1 MINDDVYVRP
11 VFTVS
16 RRGGDRRGRGGG
28 GGGGGGRGG
37 GDVEEDYEGEEF
49 LDREVTLHLGSAGT
63 FFIYLSYDVRT
74 FISFVRIV
82 GVGTRRTSFE
92 DAVVRF

>member
-1 MINDDVYVRP
+1 MRPGRRDWTVRI
-11 VFTVS
+11 
-16 RRGGDRRGRGGG
+16 
-28 GGGGGGRGG
+28 GG
-37 GDVEEDYEGEEF
+37 GDVEEDDEGEEF

-63 FFIYLSYDVRT
+63 FFIYLSATFVRLYR
-74 FISFVRIV
+74 SFVRIV